1 MNQNKEYIFNFV
13 EGEMLLIDKPLEW
26 TSFDVVKSLRIFLK
40 KTYNLKKL
48 KVGHAGTLD
57 PLATGL
63 LILCTGKMTK
73 QIDSFQGMDKVYI
86 GQMTLGATTASF
98 DKETKADQLFPIDKH
113 HIDDLNQAS
122 LKFKGEIE
130 QVPPVYSA
138 IKVDGKRAYKS
149 ARKDKD
155 VKMKSRKVTV
165 HEFDLLNFTPPHLN
179 FSVKCSKGTYI
190 RSIILA
196 ITLGGFVWGLTGMFI
211 AVPFVAAL
219 RVLGDN
225 IDELAP
231 LGYLLGKGGTEEHSV
246 NVARYARFFKLSE
259 IRARKTLRRMR
270 KK

>member
-1 MNQNKEYIFNFV
+1 MNRDKEYIFNFV

-73 QIDSFQGMDKVYI
+73 QIDNFQGMDKVYV
-86 GQMTLGATTASF
+86 GQMTLGATTPSF
-98 DKETKADQLFPIDKH
+98 DKETKADQVFSIDKL

-165 HEFDLLNFTPPHLN
+165 HEFDLLNFTPPHLD

-190 RSIILA
+190 RSLVNDFGKSLNNGAYLSELRRTKIGDYSVNDA
-196 ITLGGFVWGLTGMFI
+196 IT
-211 AVPFVAAL
+211 
-219 RVLGDN
+219 
-225 IDELAP
+225 IDDFKQKVMSQLP
-231 LGYLLGKGGTEEHSV
+231 NNLSV
-246 NVARYARFFKLSE
+246 NAD
-259 IRARKTLRRMR
+259 
-270 KK
+270 